1 MSSTEL
7 ITRFTEAKQKL
18 ATAKSEY
25 DAATFL
31 KDSFISES
39 LKLHLSKP
47 SGVTGY
53 VEQTSPLSALGLNY
67 RDKVAQ
73 GWTLKDMRPQ
83 QFSVVMVWQ
92 PKDLTK
98 KEIESRCKE
107 LAQAE
112 WCRHIQPIEERL
124 SYAQYEYDQAAAELT
139 ALKEAIQ
146 LI

>member
-1 MSSTEL
+1 MSTEL
-7 ITRFTEAKQKL
+7 LTRFTEAKQKL

-31 KDSFISES
+31 KETFLSES
-39 LKLHLSKP
+39 QKLHLSKP

-53 VEQTSPLSALGLNY
+53 VEQVSPLSALGLNY

-92 PKDLTK
+92 PKELTK

-107 LAQAE
+107 LALSE
-112 WCRHIQPIEERL
+112 WCKHIQPIEERL
-124 SYAQYEYDQAAAELT
+124 SYAQYEYDQTAAELS
-139 ALKEAIQ
+139 ALKDAIS